1 MTTIPRLALAMRAA
15 EVLLLTAWV
24 GGMWFAGL
32 LAAPRLFAE
41 LPPQQ
46 AGDVA
51 GTLFTLVFWLG
62 LPAMAVSATR
72 VYFERSAA
80 RPLRLEMAV
89 LATMLLFALI
99 IELLLHPLIAGM
111 RESGE
116 RGALFGIAHGAS
128 SLLYL
133 GNCLLGALLV
143 VRRWRAAA

>member
-1 MTTIPRLALAMRAA
+1 MTKHPRWFAAIRAV

-24 GGMWFAGL
+24 GGMWFSGL

-41 LPPQQ
+41 LPAQV
-46 AGDVA
+46 AGNVA

-89 LATMLLFALI
+89 LATMLLFAASV
-99 IELLLHPLIAGM
+99 ELLLHPLIAGM

-133 GNCLLGALLV
+133 GNCLLGAVLV
-143 VRRWRAAA
+143 VRRWRARA